1 MDGDPPPGFTKVTSK
16 RKARAATRT
25 SEGPGYR
32 GTVDLGSSSG
42 PSVPK
47 TSGNS
52 GPLGVAESPET
63 AAGRRGQTV
72 DPGVAGP
79 PGVAESPETAAGRR
93 GQMTDPG
100 VRSAGPQTGV
110 AVLAATQV
118 AAGPMAEQSHGK
130 SSGSG
135 ASGAAASS
143 AAASGSATA
152 GSGLSGCWKCGKE
165 GHYRS
170 NCPEQKKTKRKRS
183 GATGT
188 TPGGKQAKTGGT
200 VDKSGSSA
208 VTKHQRQ
215 VFNWS
220 AATLVVAKD
229 GQPLTLAKYNEV
241 VSNFVLKEIDL
252 AEKDGTLIDIDQWK
266 FHQDRVEVKFA
277 NVASTEIFRCLMPD
291 HKVISRE
298 KWEEEHVKL
307 HHFTGKV
314 DSNTIE
320 LEKFERLRWMV
331 DIRRKSMG
339 TPGYFRLEKV
349 ICSTPMGAIVLVSCD
364 DEARAKW
371 LEVTGEEAFTI
382 TIPGSGKVTFQER
395 SKGKKTLREVSL
407 SLESLS
413 VKTETEA
420 EESPVAQG
428 AQQAQGK
435 DK

>member
-16 RKARAATRT
+16 GKASRKARTATKT
-25 SEGPGYR
+25 SEGPGSR
-32 GTVDLGSSSG
+32 GKADPRSLSG
-42 PSVPK
+42 PSGPKSAPK
-47 TSGNS
+47 TSTSGNT
-52 GPLGVAESPET
+52 GPSGVAESLET
-63 AAGRRGQTV
+63 VADRQGQTA
-72 DPGVAGP
+72 DPGKGPAGLQAGAAVPVATP
-79 PGVAESPETAAGRR
+79 VASG
-93 GQMTDPG
+93 
-100 VRSAGPQTGV
+100 SAGP
-110 AVLAATQV
+110 V
-118 AAGPMAEQSHGK
+118 AAPSAEK

-143 AAASGSATA
+143 AAASGSAMV

-170 NCPEQKKTKRKRS
+170 NCPEQKTKRKRS

-208 VTKHQRQ
+208 VTKHQKQ

-220 AATLVVAKD
+220 AATLVVLEKD
-229 GQPLTLAKYNEV
+229 GQPLTLDKYNEV

-252 AEKDGTLIDIDQWK
+252 TEKDGTLIDIDQWK

-277 NVASTEIFRCLMPD
+277 NVASTEIFRRLMPD

-320 LEKFERLRWMV
+320 LAKFERLRWMV
-331 DIRRKSMG
+331 DTRRKSMG
-339 TPGYFRLEKV
+339 IPGYFRLEKV
-349 ICSTPMGAIVLVSCD
+349 ICSTPTGAIVLVSCD

-395 SKGKKTLREVSL
+395 SKGKKTLKEVSL

-428 AQQAQGK
+428 ASAQGK